1 MWENEEFKMTFKEDA
16 IHEYERVILTSGDCN
31 HLIPMSFIGEDN
43 KEIVYYNCSGFA
55 SISTFRVEKT
65 DDALFIIEKV
75 LLILSNIVE
84 YLITPAKVTLNTDT
98 VFYNQDSGEIKIAYV
113 PLSGEAVSLRRN
125 LIKFIAQLKADVK
138 DGNGTYLDKVA
149 RQIHYGNYRIKEII
163 SLVGLLQ
170 RELYSQT
177 NASS

>member
-1 MWENEEFKMTFKEDA
+1 M
-16 IHEYERVILTSGDCN
+16 
-31 HLIPMSFIGEDN
+31 
-43 KEIVYYNCSGFA
+43 
-55 SISTFRVEKT
+55 
-65 DDALFIIEKV
+65 
-75 LLILSNIVE
+75 
-84 YLITPAKVTLNTDT
+84 
-98 VFYNQDSGEIKIAYV
+98 
-113 PLSGEAVSLRRN
+113 SLRRN

-163 SLVGLLQ
+163 SLVGLLR